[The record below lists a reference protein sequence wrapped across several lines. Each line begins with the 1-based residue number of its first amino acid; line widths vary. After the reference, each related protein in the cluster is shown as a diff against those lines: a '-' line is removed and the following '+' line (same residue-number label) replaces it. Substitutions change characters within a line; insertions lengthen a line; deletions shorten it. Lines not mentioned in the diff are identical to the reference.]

1 MTLGKVSVF
10 VLAVGT
16 AIGLAATLVGQEPR
30 TQRYQANKPVINEPW
45 QSGNVDGRLAQ
56 CILGDNQGE
65 ITLGKLAEERA
76 KDKDVKQFAEKMV
89 RDHEQFGQQLDK
101 FAREGERPV
110 ARTDIRN
117 PAGGPAAATTSA
129 APGQPMEGHGIDL
142 FAIHEQVGKKCL
154 EMFEAD
160 LKQKDGTQFDKCYV
174 AQQIGGH
181 VHMIAE
187 LEVLRSHVSPELA
200 AVLDKGIE
208 TAKSH
213 LEEVQKLA
221 KSLERS

>member
-1 MTLGKVSVF
+1 M
-10 VLAVGT
+10 ANRQRRW
-16 AIGLAATLVGQEPR
+16 AADPMHSRRQSRGDHARKDRREKPR
-30 TQRYQANKPVINEPW
+30 
-45 QSGNVDGRLAQ
+45 QS
-56 CILGDNQGE
+56 
-65 ITLGKLAEERA
+65 
-76 KDKDVKQFAEKMV
+76 KDVKQFAEKMV
-89 RDHEQFGQQLDK
+89 RDHEQFGQQLEK

-129 APGQPMEGHGIDL
+129 TGQPMEGRGIDL
-142 FAIHEQVGKKCL
+142 FAIHEEVGKKCL

-160 LKQKDGTQFDKCYV
+160 LKQKDGSQFDKCYV

-200 AVLDKGIE
+200 AVLDKGIA

-213 LEEVQKLA
+213 LEEAQKLA
-221 KSLERS
+221 QVTGAILTSGSGM

>member
-1 MTLGKVSVF
+1 MTAGKISVF

-16 AIGLAATLVGQEPR
+16 AIGLATTLVGQESH

-45 QSGNVDGRLAQ
+45 QSGNVDARLAQ
-56 CILGDNQGE
+56 CILGDNQAE

-89 RDHEQFGQQLDK
+89 RDHEQFGQQLEK
-101 FAREGERPV
+101 FAREEERST
-110 ARTDIRN
+110 ARTENRQTT
-117 PAGGPAAATTSA
+117 AATATSTTTA
-129 APGQPMEGHGIDL
+129 TGQPMEGRGLDL
-142 FAIHEQVGKKCL
+142 FAIHEEVGKKCL

-160 LKQKDGTQFDKCYV
+160 LKQKDGSQFDKCYV

-200 AVLDKGIE
+200 AVLDKGIA

-213 LEEVQKLA
+213 LEEAQKLA